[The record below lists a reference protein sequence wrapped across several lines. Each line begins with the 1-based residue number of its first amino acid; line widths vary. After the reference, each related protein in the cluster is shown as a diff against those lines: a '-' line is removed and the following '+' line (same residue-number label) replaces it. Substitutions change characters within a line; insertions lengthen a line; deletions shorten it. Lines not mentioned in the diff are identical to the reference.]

1 MFVRTLKRTVD
12 RLVSSVQ
19 KRFLLPVVCTVT
31 FFIWLSL
38 CHAHYDSYWQ
48 GTIYRVQT
56 VDFNM
61 LHHTL
66 PATLSYLVLTGRDES
81 VQKVLDSTYGIFGLV
96 VTDPSGNE
104 ILYKTKAVYK
114 REHWQKM
121 VSVDYLKQIK
131 EPYDLLTD
139 PPPGSSTHVHVTPRM
154 TDTKDLSDQP
164 QGRVLGRVYYLRGLP
179 PTFAEDLL
187 GAVFSNWM
195 EMSGSKRGYVVLT
208 MAVLGFATSFVLLVL
223 FRQRSLELKQKELK
237 SRESEL
243 AIRRKALEQLNADIA
258 SQRQR
263 KEWLESESE
272 MAYRRALALN
282 ESLQRLKEMFFAV
295 DMRPGAPGQAAAPT
309 SAQAAPAGPVHVRP
323 PLHPASSLIEEIEGL
338 LPDLA
343 NNAKILRSQ
352 AEVLQS
358 YCSQL
363 ELRQSE
369 MQQVLKM
376 REATISEQVRQAQ
389 ANAGQNMMGGPPASG
404 ASNSVHQAVPP
415 QVNVHPDPV
424 IRSVRQDRR

>member
-1 MFVRTLKRTVD
+1 MFKRTLD
-12 RLVSSVQ
+12 RFISSVQ
-19 KRFLLPVVCTVT
+19 KRFLLPVVCAVT
-31 FFIWLSL
+31 LFTWLSL
-38 CHAHYDSYWQ
+38 CHAHYDSYWM

-81 VQKVLDSTYGIFGLV
+81 IQKVLDSTYGIFGLV
-96 VTDPSGNE
+96 VTDPSGTQ
-104 ILYKTKAVYK
+104 ILYKTNKIYK
-114 REHWQKM
+114 REHWQKQ
-121 VSVDYLKQIK
+121 VSVDFLKTIT
-131 EPYDLLTD
+131 EPYDVLTD
-139 PPPGSSTHVHVTPRM
+139 PPPGSSAHEHASPRTPAAVNA
-154 TDTKDLSDQP
+154 KEAP
-164 QGRVLGRVYYLRGLP
+164 EGRVLGRVYYVRGVA
-179 PTFAEDLL
+179 PTFPEDLL
-187 GAVFSNWM
+187 GAVFSNWL
-195 EMSGSKRGYVVLT
+195 ELSGSKRGYVVLT
-208 MAVLGFATSFVLLVL
+208 LAVFGFATSFVLLVL
-223 FRQRSLELKQKELK
+223 WRQRSLELKDKELK

-258 SQRQR
+258 AQRQR

-272 MAYRRALALN
+272 MAYRRALALK
-282 ESLQRLKEMFFAV
+282 ESLQRLKEMFFGV
-295 DMRPGAPGQAAAPT
+295 DMSPRKTMADAVNPQ
-309 SAQAAPAGPVHVRP
+309 GPVHVRP

-369 MQQVLKM
+369 MHQMLRL
-376 REATISEQVRQAQ
+376 REATISEQIRQAQ
-389 ANAGQNMMGGPPASG
+389 ANGGQNIMGGPPGSG
-404 ASNSVHQAVPP
+404 AANTVHQAVSSPANASHPAQHVPP
-415 QVNVHPDPV
+415 
-424 IRSVRQDRR
+424 VRQETR